1 MAFIVS
7 ALRSSALQLTPFRL
21 TDMVKTILSEY

>member
-7 ALRSSALQLTPFRL
+7 VLRSSALQLTPFSL
-21 TDMVKTILSEY
+21 TETVKTMLSEY